1 MEINAMQIPS
11 AASASNAAD
20 RAREIAEQEQIEQKR
35 IRQMELE
42 QQAQV
47 EMHAR
52 SPEQSAGR
60 VIDQIV

>member
-1 MEINAMQIPS
+1 MEINAMQTPS
-11 AASASNAAD
+11 AVSAPNAAD
-20 RAREIAEQEQIEQKR
+20 RAREIAEHER